1 MTLAHRA
8 NTLTDFLMHC
18 AKKSISNPGN
28 FAIFTFYKYSYHHN
42 LSYCKRLVICFV
54 NAIVILLFFII
65 FLIPKNLGELLR
77 DHLKKAVETEKET
90 EEQLNLLLEKLNE
103 TGWDLISLLSIF
115 FSLD

>member
-1 MTLAHRA
+1 MFRER
-8 NTLTDFLMHC
+8 NRY
-18 AKKSISNPGN
+18 
-28 FAIFTFYKYSYHHN
+28 FAVLHH
-42 LSYCKRLVICFV
+42 
-54 NAIVILLFFII
+54 FFS
-65 FLIPKNLGELLR
+65 FPKLLR